1 MKQLFFLLFFL
12 NLVYFFWWFTAG
24 ENKMT
29 ANQVAPLYKD
39 SQLEELKPVSKNE
52 LVHMVSSQ
60 ALSDEQI
67 EKRDV
72 DSLGACFLLGD
83 FEDEN
88 EAKVLSNGL
97 KGLVKDVL
105 VVPMEPYEEY
115 WVISPSEGDWNQS
128 LLKVEQLKEK
138 GVKDLWLV
146 PSGPYK
152 GVISLGLF
160 ATQNS
165 TEKRVKELAEK
176 QVKTDVIS
184 REKYRYGVKLVTEGD
199 VKPIQNYLN
208 STRPD
213 ELNRLRKIAC

>member
-1 MKQLFFLLFFL
+1 
-12 NLVYFFWWFTAG
+12 
-24 ENKMT
+24 MT
-29 ANQVAPLYKD
+29 ANQVAPLYKN

-52 LVHMVSSQ
+52 LVHIMSNQ
-60 ALSDEQI
+60 ALSEEQI

-72 DSLGACFLLGD
+72 DSLDACFLLGD

-88 EAKVLSNGL
+88 EARVLSNDL
-97 KGLVKDVL
+97 KGLVKGVL

-138 GVKDLWLV
+138 GINDLWLV

-176 QVKTDVIS
+176 RVKTDVIS
-184 REKYRYGVKLVTEGD
+184 REKYRYGVKLVTKGD

-208 STRPD
+208 RTRPD
-213 ELNRLRKIAC
+213 EPNRLRKIAC

>member
-1 MKQLFFLLFFL
+1 
-12 NLVYFFWWFTAG
+12 
-24 ENKMT
+24 MT

-83 FEDEN
+83 FEDENENEN